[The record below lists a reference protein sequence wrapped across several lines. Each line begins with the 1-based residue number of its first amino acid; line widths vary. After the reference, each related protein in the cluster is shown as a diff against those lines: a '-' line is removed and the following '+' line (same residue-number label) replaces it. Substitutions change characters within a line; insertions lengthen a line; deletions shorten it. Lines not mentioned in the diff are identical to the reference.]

1 MIIYLN
7 GASSSGKSSIAQA
20 LIKLSLQPLEHI
32 EGDDIFNRNRIFSEE
47 KRESSSVVTLY
58 STRDM
63 IRMAVKAGKSVIWE
77 EPVFHQDELFYQVIA
92 LDLQVTLYLIDVY
105 CSLDL
110 CVVRER
116 KRRNRGIGLAK
127 AMHAFVYKRMPTR
140 DITVDSSQMKP
151 EDNARIILDF
161 IQENPE
167 PMAFKNYL
175 QKRSKGLKQCNQ

>member
-32 EGDDIFNRNRIFSEE
+32 EGDDIFNKNRIISEE
-47 KRESSSVVTLY
+47 KSESSSVITLH

-63 IRMAVKAGKSVIWE
+63 IRTAVKAGKSVIWE
-77 EPVFHQDELFYQVIA
+77 EPVFHQNELFHRVTA
-92 LDLQVTLYLIDVY
+92 LGLQVALYLIDVY

-110 CVVRER
+110 CEVRER
-116 KRRNRGIGLAK
+116 KRRDRGIGLAR

-140 DITVDSSQMKP
+140 DITVDSSQMKS
-151 EDNARIILDF
+151 EDNAQIILDF
-161 IQENPE
+161 IQKNPE

-175 QKRSKGLKQCNQ
+175 QKRRL